1 MRYLLALALCAVTV
15 ALAHVPSH
23 AQEIKTCAPIK
34 SLINRTGA
42 GTDIAIGATAANT
55 LDVDSSACQRL
66 LRNNGTAPMR
76 CIPKPQGTPT
86 ATIGLLLNAGDQILM
101 GTEGREA
108 WWCIRTT
115 GTSTTATT
123 IEGLP

>member
-1 MRYLLALALCAVTV
+1 MRRLMGLVLLAVLLGLLAP
-15 ALAHVPSH
+15 PSQ
-23 AQEIKTCAPIK
+23 AQETKTCTPIK

-42 GTDIAIGATAANT
+42 GTDIAVGATAVNT
-55 LDVDSSACQRL
+55 LDVDSGACQRL

-76 CIPKPQGTPT
+76 CISKNQGVPS
-86 ATIGLLLNAGDQILM
+86 ATVGLLLNAGDQILM

-115 GTSTTATT
+115 ATSTTATT
-123 IEGLP
+123 IEGVP